1 MAQIRAASRR
11 SSTASLSSVL
21 RKLAI
26 VIVGCM
32 VVIVRVSSPESVELN
47 VNDPE
52 RVQRQ
57 QQIQQN
63 HQKPVS
69 TTRQLEMQKP
79 PLSPNLESAIAKPIT
94 EPSNSKASEKSDEES
109 DEEESESDEEEDEG
123 ERKSETEPPVATPTD
138 PPTGGPTTSSSAETT
153 ATAQASRTS
162 CQRHCPKRIN
172 RIFFHN
178 KPAGLLD
185 RELTYHVMSN
195 LAGYLCALVE
205 IPPPSV
211 SLQAVHN
218 HNKMVDTELR
228 WIDFFNMTFV
238 DDGTSSLL
246 EANDNPKFPADVYW
260 GSSGTYKQADYP
272 GWKIVVTSKKDN
284 MTEHYQELQEFSF
297 QQSPDAETG
306 FIWEIH
312 KPYFKSE
319 LRKSDTLPELPE
331 DLQAMLGSS
340 YSPSMQ
346 PFLRW
351 SPSNVTGCNYVD
363 DDQYRMSP
371 TQLEPIRE
379 AIRARV
385 RSLAPSNTSVFGFF
399 HIRRGDGTKS
409 CNTTLP
415 VLKEFFDCSIA
426 GTEQTGKHITFLL
439 GSDEHDDEY
448 RQAVMD
454 LSKDVPHIS
463 MLDADKIVDSTMQEM
478 AENGQMPKRYM
489 NNYHQF
495 EFLKTLGMD
504 RKFDFASVHLIRR
517 RNVDCQ
523 ECTNLLKTYP
533 EAWS

>member
-1 MAQIRAASRR
+1 MAQINSASRR
-11 SSTASLSSVL
+11 SSTAANNRNSIL
-21 RKLAI
+21 RKLILVILGCI
-26 VIVGCM
+26 VIA
-32 VVIVRVSSPESVELN
+32 RVFSSPESVELS

-52 RVQRQ
+52 RVVQ
-57 QQIQQN
+57 QQQAS
-63 HQKPVS
+63 KPV
-69 TTRQLEMQKP
+69 TTHHTLEIQKP
-79 PLSPNLESAIAKPIT
+79 PESSADLESAIVKPIT
-94 EPSNSKASEKSDEES
+94 EPSDSKATEESSPEDEGGDEEDEEDQ
-109 DEEESESDEEEDEG
+109 DEEES
-123 ERKSETEPPVATPTD
+123 KTEPPESPPTD
-138 PPTGGPTTSSSAETT
+138 PPTAMTAAATATQASSTSS
-153 ATAQASRTS
+153 S

-195 LAGYLCALVE
+195 LAGYLCAVVE

-238 DDGTSSLL
+238 EDGTQSLL
-246 EANDNPKFPADVYW
+246 EAIDNPKFPADFRYW

-272 GWKIVVTSKKDN
+272 GWKIVVSAKKDN
-284 MTEHYQELQEFSF
+284 MTTHYQELQEFSF

-331 DLQAMLGSS
+331 ELQATLGSA

-351 SPSNVTGCNYVD
+351 SPSNITGCNYVE
-363 DDQYRMSP
+363 DDQYKMSP
-371 TQLEPIRE
+371 NQLEPIRE
-379 AIRARV
+379 AIRNRV

-415 VLKEFFDCSIA
+415 VLQEFFDCSIA
-426 GTEQTGKHITFLL
+426 GTEETGKHITFLL
-439 GSDEHDDEY
+439 GSDEHDEEY

-454 LSKDVPHIS
+454 LAKDVPHIS

-504 RKFDFASVHLIRR
+504 RKFNFASVHLIRR

-523 ECTNLLKTYP
+523 DCTNLLKTYP